1 MCAEFETIKI
11 SLGDLK
17 DIQEGLVVDVSSV
30 YNNNVSLKVGEQVVA
45 EGELV
50 IVNDRYGV
58 KVTKVTADKYKTDS
72 VEGLVDMVTQAGA
85 NVTVAPNSAV
95 QSGGMPQADVPAG
108 DGGDE
113 FDYSDFDVDE

>member
-1 MCAEFETIKI
+1 M
-11 SLGDLK
+11 SLR
-17 DIQEGLVVDVSSV
+17 
-30 YNNNVSLKVGEQVVA
+30 VGEQVVA

-58 KVTKVTADKYKTDS
+58 KVNKVTADQYKNTDS

-85 NVTVAPNSAV
+85 NVSVAPNSAL
-95 QSGGMPQADVPAG
+95 SNANDAG
-108 DGGDE
+108 ADE